1 MTRKRKWQFSFWP
14 VLAFVCVLPMLLALG
29 AWQVSRGLEK
39 QQVYA
44 DFAAP
49 GSRVE
54 AIDATGFDLEK
65 LNALPAYAVAS
76 WQGEYLDEQ
85 TFLLDNMS
93 YQGRPGHHVL
103 TPFKPDGANYLVIVD
118 RGWRPGITSRK
129 EANEVP
135 PANATHVNG
144 KLATFPQ
151 PGLTLEGK
159 PVADGPW
166 PRVVQF
172 PRAGELAMQLQ
183 QPVAH
188 RRVLLDENAAGGFVR
203 DWQAPGI
210 PPARHFAYAFQWF
223 GLAAALIVI
232 FVIMAR
238 PRRAEDDS
246 E

>member
-14 VLAFVCVLPMLLALG
+14 VLAFVCVLPMLLTLG
-29 AWQVSRGLEK
+29 AWQVTRGIEK

-44 DFAAP
+44 DFGA
-49 GSRVE
+49 RVE
-54 AIDATGFDLEK
+54 AVDATGYDLAK
-65 LNALPAYAVAS
+65 LDALPAYAVVS

-85 TFLLDNMS
+85 SFLLDNMS
-93 YQGRPGHHVL
+93 HDGRPGHHVL
-103 TPFKPDGANYLVIVD
+103 TPFKPDGTDYVVIID
-118 RGWRPGITSRK
+118 RGWRAGITSRK
-129 EANEVP
+129 AANEVP
-135 PANATHVNG
+135 PVNATHVSG
-144 KLATFPQ
+144 KLAPFPQ

-172 PRAGELAMQLQ
+172 PDAAELAAQLQ
-183 QPVAH
+183 QPVAQ
-188 RRVLLDENAAGGFVR
+188 RRVLLGEDAAGGFVR
-203 DWQAPGI
+203 DWQPPGI
-210 PPARHFAYAFQWF
+210 QPARHFAYAFQWF

-238 PRRAEDDS
+238 PRRVEDDS